1 MTVFDINKNS
11 IDTTLMHLYKKK
23 RLDLHIIFST
33 DIGEIGEIVTLNTL
47 EGDVEISVDESNYV
61 MIENYKAAED
71 YENYMIKVH
80 ALKSNSKMIGAG
92 ELGKLFEVLE
102 NAARTGDVSKIDA
115 DTDNVLAMYEALVS
129 RLKPVEEMGDVRAA
143 DEISGDVARETAEKL
158 LGALDDFDD
167 DLSKELIKKLSGY
180 PFRITQKNRLKEAS
194 NLVDDFMYEEAAEI
208 INEIIPAIKTDF
220 VSSGP
225 ACIEKVREKKYDCI
239 LLDQMMPGMSGE
251 ATLNSMKEQDLL
263 KGTPVIALTADAIIG
278 ARESYMEKGFTDYI
292 SKPVKYEVLELVL
305 KEYIPREKQLA
316 PSGAD
321 ELPVVLMWGNDTSA
335 LKAEKERLD
344 GIYRCVCALGEK
356 GRDKYLEKHN
366 PDAVMF
372 VKERANITETDD
384 V

>member
-1 MTVFDINKNS
+1 MRMEKDITWLENTGLDIQTGIGYTGGQDKYIS
-11 IDTTLMHLYKKK
+11 AIK
-23 RLDLHIIFST
+23 RFY
-33 DIGEIGEIVTLNTL
+33 
-47 EGDVEISVDESNYV
+47 SNYGKNRES
-61 MIENYKAAED
+61 IENYKAAED

-208 INEIIPAIKTDF
+208 INEIIPAI
-220 VSSGP
+220 
-225 ACIEKVREKKYDCI
+225 E
-239 LLDQMMPGMSGE
+239 
-251 ATLNSMKEQDLL
+251 
-263 KGTPVIALTADAIIG
+263 
-278 ARESYMEKGFTDYI
+278 
-292 SKPVKYEVLELVL
+292 
-305 KEYIPREKQLA
+305 
-316 PSGAD
+316 
-321 ELPVVLMWGNDTSA
+321 
-335 LKAEKERLD
+335 
-344 GIYRCVCALGEK
+344 
-356 GRDKYLEKHN
+356 
-366 PDAVMF
+366 
-372 VKERANITETDD
+372 
-384 V
+384 